1 MTEILNRKTAKR
13 LLLINWSCFQNEIIE
28 LGSSTLFTGV
38 NGTGKTTIL
47 DAMLYLLTAS
57 KQFNKAAD
65 DKDRNVTAY
74 IHGDRKTNGE
84 DRYLRKDAVTSY
96 IAMEFFDPTA
106 KKYFVTAVCME
117 SKNPQDPAESKWLVF
132 DDCKLD
138 DINFYD
144 KASLKEKR
152 LVTTAR
158 NNLTVKG
165 VSVKAGE
172 FLGRD
177 KAVEQVKRTLGIR
190 GDSKK
195 FREKLLKM
203 TAFDPERNVDKFLQ
217 DSVLSDV
224 PVHSLELLREQKKL
238 YEDARAMFE
247 NIKTRKNALEQVE
260 EVTCE
265 YEKILKSKN
274 LRAMIYEYQ
283 FINKNK
289 IESGKKKIELENL
302 EIEKDNLSAKRAE
315 SVKNLEKARKLL
327 SEAENKNANVKSALE
342 KLEEEKSACSQ
353 KISEY
358 ETSLAVLKQVQLA
371 LKSLIFTL
379 KDFIFVEDIEKN
391 ILENLAEIDFTSSE
405 KRQAFLT
412 YGEKAK
418 NQNVLLIKD
427 IGRKEDRLKELKD
440 KLSDIECRIKEL
452 GSNIVTFPK
461 EAEESRRIIKAEFEK
476 RGIQSSVR
484 FFAELVESFTDEKWR
499 AAIETFLGAKRFFII
514 VDDEYCSVALNI
526 LREKRLFR
534 TNIVLSDKIPESEI
548 TENSAASVLNIK
560 NKSARKYANY
570 LLNGIHLCDSEE
582 ELHEYPKGAI
592 MTDGTL
598 AKSYSATF
606 IDTRK
611 TQFCIGTDV
620 IKLQLK
626 QAQKEK
632 EDLLSQIGVVNEE
645 ISKTEQLKRLI
656 ENINW
661 DSTYYDFD
669 SPSKLKIQ
677 ERRKNELIFQIEE
690 LKNSP
695 DMLVAMQEID
705 FAEKYYNNARNQ
717 NENAIKAETTCFNKI
732 ISVQKEIERL
742 EEDSYEKQKSYS
754 ELVRTNPELETEMLS
769 EYERQSSFRNS
780 TIVISEKTLK
790 NLNSEV
796 ENAKAKMENVQ
807 LEYNRLSDLPL
818 ENRGIEFIPFYREQY
833 RNIANVRIDEAK
845 DKLEDQAVKL
855 RDVFLHDF
863 VSELKENI
871 DKAKEEINKINA
883 ELKQIPFGRDIYQFK
898 MLPKND
904 RQVFFMIL
912 NNLSVL
918 QGNQDLFSASSSN
931 DEKLNADVQE
941 FLDKILSSDDEN
953 DYSDYRNYFTYDM
966 LIKSNSGSEITEMDL
981 SKKQGSASGGEKQTP
996 YFIVLAA
1003 SLLQFYPKNV
1013 TCARIAFIDE
1023 AFSALS
1029 KERIEQMVKFL
1040 EDNHFQVFYAAP
1052 PEKIDSIGR
1061 YIENTVALYTDG
1073 RYTKAIEGLE
1083 KK

>member
-47 DAMLYLLTAS
+47 DAMLYLLTAN

-74 IHGDRKTNGE
+74 IHGDRKTNGA

-96 IAMEFFDPTA
+96 IAMEFFDPTT
-106 KKYFVTAVCME
+106 KKYFVVAVCME
-117 SKNPQDPAESKWLVF
+117 SKNPQDPAESKWTIF
-132 DDCKLD
+132 DDCKFE

-144 KASLKEKR
+144 RAALKEKR
-152 LVTTAR
+152 FVTTAR

-165 VSVKAGE
+165 VNVKAGD
-172 FLGRD
+172 FLGRE
-177 KAVEQVKRTLGIR
+177 KAVEQVKRVLGIR

-217 DSVLSDV
+217 DSVLADV

-238 YEDARAMFE
+238 YEEAREMFE
-247 NIKTRKNALEQVE
+247 NIKTRKDVLEQVE
-260 EVTCE
+260 EVTRE
-265 YEKILKSKN
+265 YEKILKSKK
-274 LRAMIYEYQ
+274 LRAMIFEYQ

-289 IESGKKKIELENL
+289 IESDKKKIELENL
-302 EIEKDNLSAKRAE
+302 KIEKDNLSAKRAE
-315 SVKNLEKARKLL
+315 SSKNLEKARKLL
-327 SEAENKNANVKSALE
+327 SEAESKNANVKSTLE
-342 KLEEEKSACSQ
+342 KLEEEKSACNQ
-353 KISEY
+353 KILEY
-358 ETSLAVLKQVQLA
+358 ETSLAVLKQVQVA
-371 LKSLIFTL
+371 LKSLIFAL
-379 KDFIFVEDIEKN
+379 KDFIFVEDSEKT
-391 ILENLAEIDFTSSE
+391 ILENLAEVDFSSSE

-418 NQNVLLIKD
+418 NQNVLFIKD
-427 IGRKEDRLKELKD
+427 IGRKEDRLKELKE
-440 KLSDIECRIKEL
+440 KLSDIERRIKEL
-452 GSNIVTFPK
+452 ESNIVTFPK

-484 FFAELVESFTDEKWR
+484 FFAELVESFSDEKWR

-514 VDDEYCSVALNI
+514 VDDEYCSAALNI

-534 TNIVLSDKIPESEI
+534 TNVVLSDKIPESEI

-570 LLNGIHLCDSEE
+570 LLNGIHLCESES

-598 AKSYSATF
+598 AKSYSATCM
-606 IDTRK
+606 DMRK
-611 TQFCIGTDV
+611 TQFYMGKNV

-626 QAQKEK
+626 QSQKEK
-632 EDLLSQIGVVNEE
+632 EDLLSQIGVVNEKISE
-645 ISKTEQLKRLI
+645 IEQIKRLI

-661 DSTYYDFD
+661 DSSYYDFD
-669 SPSKLKIQ
+669 SPTTLKIQ
-677 ERRKNELIFQIEE
+677 EKRRNELVSQIEE

-695 DMLVAMQEID
+695 DMMAAMYEID
-705 FAEKYYNNARNQ
+705 FAEKNYKAARIQ
-717 NENAIKAETTCFNKI
+717 NENAITDETTCSNKI
-732 ISVQKEIERL
+732 ESVKIEIERL
-742 EEDSYEKQKSYS
+742 EEDSSEKQKSYS
-754 ELVRTNPELETEMLS
+754 ELLEANPEIENEMLL
-769 EYERQSSFRNS
+769 EYERQFEEKKNP
-780 TIVISEKTLK
+780 IVLK
-790 NLNSEV
+790 KDSYERLVRSLNEAKAEM
-796 ENAKAKMENVQ
+796 ENAQ
-807 LEYNRLSDLPL
+807 LEYNRISDLPL

-833 RNIANVRIDEAK
+833 RNVANAKIDEAK
-845 DKLEDQAVKL
+845 DKLEEQSEKL

-871 DKAKEEINKINA
+871 DRAKEEIAKIND
-883 ELKQIPFGRDIYQFK
+883 ELKRIPFGRDIYQFK
-898 MLPKND
+898 MLQKTD
-904 RQVFFMIL
+904 RQIFFTIL
-912 NNLSVL
+912 DNLSTL
-918 QGNQDLFSASSSN
+918 QGEQDLFSITPAN

-953 DYSDYRNYFTYDM
+953 DYSDYRNYFNYDM

-1061 YIENTVALYTDG
+1061 YIDNTVALYTDG